1 MHQIACQQLSLEAF
15 RKYGDFRCITVPR
28 GEKLGEAPSE
38 FFRDLTQMKLGNSNI
53 LSMSSLRIKK
63 RRMVID
69 ILEYHNICGEA
80 ILPID
85 SDIIVQLAP
94 ATPGGQI
101 PYEKVEAFYV
111 PKGTVIVL
119 NPGVWHYAPFVSEG
133 EAHIFCMLPERTYE
147 NDAHVF
153 EIPDN
158 KQIEIIIN

>member
-1 MHQIACQQLSLEAF
+1 MSALSLEAF
-15 RKYGDFRCITVPR
+15 VNMEISDALLCPR

-101 PYEKVEAFYV
+101 PYEKVRRFTS

-147 NDAHVF
+147 NDAHVLRSR
-153 EIPDN
+153 ITS
-158 KQIEIIIN
+158 KLKS